1 MRACRWGCR
10 WGWGQFRCSWVEQGL
25 GRLRVLPAVGMDS
38 RNLSLA
44 KTKSEP
50 QECHTCSPFSSDKML
65 GKLSL
70 KLGKTTCFYSQ
81 KFLIKAACNSSELT
95 PVSHKTHP
103 ILSGG
108 FCCLKT
114 IWGSMFEAILQEEQC
129 KNSRGK
135 AEVGIVLLE
144 RAGPGPGQT
153 RFSWFALIISGD

>member
-1 MRACRWGCR
+1 MPADGAA
-10 WGWGQFRCSWVEQGL
+10 GGAGVSSGVPWVEQGL

-65 GKLSL
+65 AKLSL
-70 KLGKTTCFYSQ
+70 KLGKTTRFYSQ

-103 ILSGG
+103 IFSGG